1 MYCQGTNLE
10 MYLGLVRRM
19 ENYFKAF
26 IVEYIEQNKNDEA
39 DELAKVAARNTPMSA
54 DVFF

>member
-39 DELAKVAARNTPMSA
+39 DELAKVAARNTPMPA